1 MRPRPPRLLAPTPL
15 SYFRP
20 LYTHARLFKR
30 ECKNTP
36 HNIPLHASQFLVF
49 PRLLCFSFHFPETG
63 RWRRGGRADE
73 LDANLVYPRP
83 ARSLRKRRPAA
94 MRCPLPLPFP
104 HLTLMHLTS
113 ETGTEI
119 KLGDDSR
126 IVRGSGGKSFLL
138 TPSGRQIDATLRAG
152 RFPLPRPSPQD
163 DTVRTC
169 RPLRVAPDSLAARVE
184 CVSPEGVDDAQ
195 KVITRARGRK
205 DGRRG
210 SEFLLCI
217 IGWVPCCV
225 SRPRVASDGFR
236 RRTPE

>member
-1 MRPRPPRLLAPTPL
+1 MRKP
-15 SYFRP
+15 
-20 LYTHARLFKR
+20 
-30 ECKNTP
+30 
-36 HNIPLHASQFLVF
+36 
-49 PRLLCFSFHFPETG
+49 
-63 RWRRGGRADE
+63 
-73 LDANLVYPRP
+73 
-83 ARSLRKRRPAA
+83 RPAA

-119 KLGDDSR
+119 KLGDDDR
-126 IVRGSGGKSFLL
+126 IVSCSDSGGKSFLL
-138 TPSGRQIDATLRAG
+138 TASGRQIDATLRAG
-152 RFPLPRPSPQD
+152 RFPLPRPSPPD
-163 DTVRTC
+163 DTVRTR

-195 KVITRARGRK
+195 KVITRARGRGEE
-205 DGRRG
+205 GRRRG
-210 SEFLLCI
+210 REFLLC

>member
-15 SYFRP
+15 SYIHSP
-20 LYTHARLFKR
+20 SLHTCLFER
-30 ECKNTP
+30 ERKNP
-36 HNIPLHASQFLVF
+36 HHNIPRHASQFLVF

-83 ARSLRKRRPAA
+83 ARSLRKPRPAA

-119 KLGDDSR
+119 KLGDDDR
-126 IVRGSGGKSFLL
+126 IVSCSDSGGKSFLL
-138 TPSGRQIDATLRAG
+138 TASGRQIDATLRAG
-152 RFPLPRPSPQD
+152 RFPLPRPFPQD

-169 RPLRVAPDSLAARVE
+169 RPLRATPDSLAARVE

-195 KVITRARGRK
+195 KVITPARETEEREAG
-205 DGRRG
+205 
-210 SEFLLCI
+210 
-217 IGWVPCCV
+217 
-225 SRPRVASDGFR
+225 
-236 RRTPE
+236 